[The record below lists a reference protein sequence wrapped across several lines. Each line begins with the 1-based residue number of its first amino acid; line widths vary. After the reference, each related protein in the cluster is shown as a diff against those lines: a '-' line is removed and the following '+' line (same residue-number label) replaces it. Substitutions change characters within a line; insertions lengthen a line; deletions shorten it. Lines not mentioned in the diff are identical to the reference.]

1 MTLRPIAAQ
10 WFELVTT
17 HNELARVMEC
27 LSRTGV
33 VELEARSGATDR
45 LLFPGLAEELREHRE
60 FARRYQNYWPP
71 AASTAKRQPE
81 QLKET
86 LKSARQRLAEWAQQ
100 ADPIIASIERAA
112 QEVGRSHAIA
122 GGAAKRGA

>member
-1 MTLRPIAAQ
+1 MTLRPIPAQ

-45 LLFPGLAEELREHRE
+45 LLFPGLAEELREHRV
-60 FARRYQNYWPP
+60 FARLCVPKT
-71 AASTAKRQPE
+71 S
-81 QLKET
+81 
-86 LKSARQRLAEWAQQ
+86 SGDDCSFAR
-100 ADPIIASIERAA
+100 
-112 QEVGRSHAIA
+112 
-122 GGAAKRGA
+122 